1 MIKDW
6 LDRQA
11 SETAAYLYE
20 LEREPVR
27 NKHLENFVK
36 GRLNAFSET
45 KDMILGDQTEAVSLD
60 DRETFFEEVKQVD
73 DKKMRK
79 LLGLGMDWYY
89 IYKTHDE
96 IIARHRPTGTEWR
109 FRY

>member
-11 SETAAYLYE
+11 SEVAAYLYE

-36 GRLNAFSET
+36 GRLNAFTET
-45 KDMILGDQTEAVSLD
+45 KDRIMEDQAEVVTLE
-60 DRETFFEEVKQVD
+60 DRETFFTEV
-73 DKKMRK
+73 
-79 LLGLGMDWYY
+79 
-89 IYKTHDE
+89 
-96 IIARHRPTGTEWR
+96 
-109 FRY
+109 